1 MRAYLKDK
9 GTVNSF
15 VTEITIKQTLL
26 QFLFLCRSSI
36 PLKLGHL
43 VPVSTVSILNR
54 IERNVILLGP
64 SWNNHFDK
72 QSHQKQSSEK
82 NKEEQELSHLVMLN
96 PFM

>member
-1 MRAYLKDK
+1 MGAYLKDK
-9 GTVNSF
+9 GTVNSL

-26 QFLFLCRSSI
+26 QFLFVCRSSI

-54 IERNVILLGP
+54 NDRKVIHLGTITLI
-64 SWNNHFDK
+64 NNPTK
-72 QSHQKQSSEK
+72 SKVPKK
-82 NKEEQELSHLVMLN
+82 NNEEQELSHLVMLHVN